1 MSTSE
6 KIPAT
11 DRSGSGPGSS
21 HVDNKNKKGDVA
33 GAHHQNE
40 PGDAKHPRDDAN
52 SGNHGTKHER
62 REPGEGGRA

>member
-11 DRSGSGPGSS
+11 DRSKGGPGSS
-21 HVDNKNKKGDVA
+21 HVDTSGKQQDSA
-33 GAHHQNE
+33 GAHHQNK
-40 PGDAKHPRDDAN
+40 PVDGKHPRDDAN

-62 REPGEGGRA
+62 REPGEGGRS